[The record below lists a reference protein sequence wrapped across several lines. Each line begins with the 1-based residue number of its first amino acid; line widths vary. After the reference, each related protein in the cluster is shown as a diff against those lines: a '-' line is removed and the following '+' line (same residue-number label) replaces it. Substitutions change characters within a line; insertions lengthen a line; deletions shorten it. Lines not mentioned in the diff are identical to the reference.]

1 MIVVTSGK
9 KYIDIDAYASC
20 VAYRDLLRFLGFGAV
35 AVTSAVI
42 NESVTLSLQGLAVGF
57 DDYIP
62 VDGDE
67 FVVLDLS
74 NPEFLDGLVE
84 EKRMV
89 EIIDHHPG
97 FEKYWEGRV
106 RKVQIEPV
114 GAVATVIFERYR
126 EAGKLGE
133 MGPEVAKLLM
143 AAILDNTLNFGAKI
157 TTERGRTAHMELMK
171 VAGEDEGFTERYFLE
186 CQNEIEKDLTT
197 AIRNDTK
204 VVKAEFEALE
214 VMGQL
219 LCWDGKKFL
228 GREGEIRDVLDGM
241 GRSWAMNLISLK
253 DGRSYILVSD
263 DEVVGEIRRLFG
275 GVREGN
281 VVILDRAWL
290 RKELIKKALEDSRGG
305 DSVLEGG
312 RDGASWM

>member
-1 MIVVTSGK
+1 
-9 KYIDIDAYASC
+9 
-20 VAYRDLLRFLGFGAV
+20 
-35 AVTSAVI
+35 
-42 NESVTLSLQGLAVGF
+42 
-57 DDYIP
+57 
-62 VDGDE
+62 
-67 FVVLDLS
+67 
-74 NPEFLDGLVE
+74 
-84 EKRMV
+84 
-89 EIIDHHPG
+89 
-97 FEKYWEGRV
+97 
-106 RKVQIEPV
+106 
-114 GAVATVIFERYR
+114 
-126 EAGKLGE
+126 

-157 TTERGRTAHMELMK
+157 TTERDRTAYMELMK